1 MNNFA
6 GISDVIWENLAA
18 EAIKAQANAYAPY
31 SDFHVGAALLTEDG
45 EIIHGCNVE
54 NATYGAT
61 VCAERTAVGA
71 AVAKGKRKYKAMAIV
86 THADQTV
93 APCGIC
99 RQVLAEF
106 ADHLPIMLLTNSGLR
121 ENVTV
126 DQLLPHRFQKSDF
139 VEE

>member
-1 MNNFA
+1 MSDFA
-6 GISDVIWENLAA
+6 GIDLATWDKLA
-18 EAIKAQANAYAPY
+18 NEAIKAQGFAYAPY

-61 VCAERTAVGA
+61 VCAERTAVGTA
-71 AVAKGKRKYKAMAIV
+71 IAKGKLKFKALAVV
-86 THADQTV
+86 TGAESTV

-106 ADHLPIMLLTNSGLR
+106 AENLPVLLLTNTGLR
-121 ENVTV
+121 DFVTV
-126 DQLLPHRFQKSDF
+126 DELLPHRFKKSDF
-139 VEE
+139 KD